1 VHVLFDIL
9 FRGAKIVDG
18 SGAPWYR
25 GDVGVNNGR
34 IAAVG
39 KLSKENANQVIDVCD
54 RVLCPGFIDVHT
66 HSDFIVFRDPVMLPK
81 LRQGVTTQMVG
92 QCGQSAAPVNE
103 KYAGLLESYL
113 GFIMAGTKISWNW
126 KTFDEWLKEVEKLP
140 LAVNMATCLG
150 HGTLRAAVMGFEDR
164 EATPEEMGQMKAHM
178 REAMEAGSFGLT
190 SGLIYPPGVYAPKEE
205 MWSLAEVLA
214 ETGGL
219 YLTHMRGES
228 GGLLEAVAETIELG
242 RRAGIPVQI
251 SHHKALGK
259 DNWGLVTESLKMVD
273 KARAEGIDVTID
285 QYPYNNCSTS
295 VRACLPPWAQAGG
308 VHAICDRLADP
319 GTRAK
324 IAEEIKISLDT
335 SKPCGW
341 ESMLRHGG
349 GAAGALVVYC
359 PNTPQ
364 WEGKNLHEI
373 SAAMNVD
380 PVEAAFRIIE
390 SNKGSDLACYA
401 AIGDEDIKTVLGHP
415 ATMVGA
421 DSIPPADK
429 HCDDADRQNGS
440 ECRGPEFLRSE
451 FPVNEDTYEEAVY
464 NCNRAGFIGSAES
477 SIDSYEDD
485 CRASKSGNGDPGRG
499 QEFLHSCPECAGS
512 FVDLLRDKSGI
523 HVLRADEVVEDRIPQ
538 REQQSGDNCR
548 QEQGRDRLLCEK
560 TVDQRGNTW
569 RDQVAEE
576 ARGAEKG
583 SCIFRFVSVLFQTG
597 DQQRDEG

>member
-1 VHVLFDIL
+1 MHVLFDIL

-421 DSIPPADK
+421 DSIPPAEGAK
-429 HCDDADRQNGS
+429 AHPRSFGTHSRIIARYVREEKTLTLESAVHKMSGMPAARFGLQRKGLIREGMDADILVFN
-440 ECRGPEFLRSE
+440 PEK
-451 FPVNEDTYEEAVY
+451 VQDNATYE
-464 NCNRAGFIGSAES
+464 NPTLL
-477 SIDSYEDD
+477 
-485 CRASKSGNGDPGRG
+485 ASGMDYV
-499 QEFLHSCPECAGS
+499 
-512 FVDLLRDKSGI
+512 FVKGI
-523 HVLRADEVVEDRIPQ
+523 
-538 REQQSGDNCR
+538 
-548 QEQGRDRLLCEK
+548 K
-560 TVDQRGNTW
+560 TVAGETFTGN
-569 RDQVAEE
+569 A
-576 ARGAEKG
+576 AGAVIRKG
-583 SCIFRFVSVLFQTG
+583 R
-597 DQQRDEG
+597 

>member
-1 VHVLFDIL
+1 MFCLISCSG
-9 FRGAKIVDG
+9 GAKIVDG

-259 DNWGLVTESLKMVD
+259 DNWGLVTESL
-273 KARAEGIDVTID
+273 
-285 QYPYNNCSTS
+285 
-295 VRACLPPWAQAGG
+295 
-308 VHAICDRLADP
+308 
-319 GTRAK
+319 
-324 IAEEIKISLDT
+324 
-335 SKPCGW
+335 
-341 ESMLRHGG
+341 
-349 GAAGALVVYC
+349 
-359 PNTPQ
+359 
-364 WEGKNLHEI
+364 
-373 SAAMNVD
+373 
-380 PVEAAFRIIE
+380 
-390 SNKGSDLACYA
+390 
-401 AIGDEDIKTVLGHP
+401 
-415 ATMVGA
+415 
-421 DSIPPADK
+421 
-429 HCDDADRQNGS
+429 
-440 ECRGPEFLRSE
+440 
-451 FPVNEDTYEEAVY
+451 
-464 NCNRAGFIGSAES
+464 
-477 SIDSYEDD
+477 
-485 CRASKSGNGDPGRG
+485 
-499 QEFLHSCPECAGS
+499 
-512 FVDLLRDKSGI
+512 
-523 HVLRADEVVEDRIPQ
+523 
-538 REQQSGDNCR
+538 
-548 QEQGRDRLLCEK
+548 
-560 TVDQRGNTW
+560 
-569 RDQVAEE
+569 
-576 ARGAEKG
+576 
-583 SCIFRFVSVLFQTG
+583 
-597 DQQRDEG
+597 